1 MKNKIFKNLDE
12 QIQILSSKG
21 LVINDERKAKEILI
35 RENYFFLSGYR
46 HLFMRSNNDNVFIK
60 GTTFEEL
67 YGMFLFDR
75 NVRNI
80 MFKYIL
86 VVENNLKSIISYEL
100 SRKYGYKEKDY
111 LDIKNFTQD
120 ALKSRQVKDVL
131 NKMKR
136 QIRLNGRKH
145 TATMHYI
152 DNYGYVPMWVLV
164 KVLSL
169 GIISEL
175 YNILKLEDKLVISEL
190 YKMES
195 ETLGIYISLLAN
207 YRNICAHE
215 DILYDYRTQ
224 RVIPDSRYHHL
235 LNIDKTNDE
244 YIFGKNDL
252 FALLI
257 MLKQMLSSEEFHDLI
272 GEIGYEVDHLDGIVD
287 VVPLNRILNRIGFP
301 DNWRDIAEIE

>member
-1 MKNKIFKNLDE
+1 
-12 QIQILSSKG
+12 
-21 LVINDERKAKEILI
+21 
-35 RENYFFLSGYR
+35 
-46 HLFMRSNNDNVFIK
+46 
-60 GTTFEEL
+60 
-67 YGMFLFDR
+67 MFLFDR
-75 NVRNI
+75 QVRNI

-111 LDIKNFTQD
+111 LDPKNFTQD
-120 ALKSRQVKDVL
+120 AIKARQVKDVL

-136 QIRLNGRKH
+136 QIRVNGRKH

-152 DNYGYVPMWVLV
+152 DNYGYVPMWILV

-175 YNILKLEDKLVISEL
+175 YSILKSDDRMFIAEL
-190 YKMES
+190 YKMDA

-224 RVIPDSRYHHL
+224 RQIPDNRYHQVC
-235 LNIDKTNDE
+235 IWT
-244 YIFGKNDL
+244 YIRENKPVQKKSG
-252 FALLI
+252 A
-257 MLKQMLSSEEFHDLI
+257 
-272 GEIGYEVDHLDGIVD
+272 Y
-287 VVPLNRILNRIGFP
+287 
-301 DNWRDIAEIE
+301 W